1 MEPTEAQVIPAQSG
15 TAISDIVQQPSANI
29 VADFSRAY
37 KLAKVIATADII
49 PDKHARRLR
58 NCRGYGGQNGRFA
71 YDGDAEPL
79 CGKGQALL
87 ERAGLQGSH

>member
-1 MEPTEAQVIPAQSG
+1 MELTEAQVIPAQSG

-49 PDKHARRLR
+49 PDNYKNKPADCAIAVDMADRMGVSPMMVMLT
-58 NCRGYGGQNGRFA
+58 A
-71 YDGDAEPL
+71 V
-79 CGKGQALL
+79 
-87 ERAGLQGSH
+87 